1 MYKVKRQVE
10 EDFSLDPMM
19 AICCPH
25 EVDTQTKIE
34 EANKEA
40 RECICNELGP
50 KKASLNW
57 EVCDKSRIIRIRAVY
72 RDEANDAR
80 VVV

>member
-1 MYKVKRQVE
+1 
-10 EDFSLDPMM
+10 MM

-50 KKASLNW
+50 KKASLNGKY
-57 EVCDKSRIIRIRAVY
+57 VTKA
-72 RDEANDAR
+72 A
-80 VVV
+80 